1 MSDFDRVRRDWER
14 WVQQDPLFAV
24 YTKPGTESGGWD
36 VAEFLASGQVIVDE
50 LVGQLTAAGVE
61 LPVGSALDFGCGVGC
76 DVCPHAPFR
85 RCPRRRQLEPM
96 VAEARELATR
106 LDRQP
111 TFHLN
116 HEPNLRLFDY
126 GRFAFVLSI
135 VVLQHMP
142 QEIALGY
149 VREFLRVLRP
159 GGIAVFQ
166 IPEAHGTPERL
177 LDERPAVAC
186 DAQPADAVRARVLR
200 KPTMEL
206 HPHPGGRHAR
216 RGRARRGAG
225 PHGGTGRLR
234 GSPVPQPHVRGRE
247 APGAGAVSAVADRG
261 VRGVLEVVPG

>member
-1 MSDFDRVRRDWER
+1 MSDLDRVRRDWER
-14 WVQQDPLFAV
+14 WGQQDPLFAV

-36 VAEFLASGQVIVDE
+36 VTEFLASGQETVDD

-61 LPVGSALDFGCGVGC
+61 LPVGSALDFGCGVGRLTSALTRHFD
-76 DVCPHAPFR
+76 DVHGVDIS
-85 RCPRRRQLEPM
+85 EPM

-111 TFHLN
+111 TYHVN
-116 HEPNLRLFDY
+116 HQPNLRLFAD

-166 IPEAHGTPERL
+166 IPEAHGAPERL
-177 LDERPAVAC
+177 LDERRLSPATRNRLVR
-186 DAQPADAVRARVLR
+186 VRARVLR
-200 KPTMEL
+200 KPTMEM
-206 HPHPGGRHAR
+206 HPIPAAAVLGAVERAGGRVRTVAPD
-216 RGRARRGAG
+216 GFA
-225 PHGGTGRLR
+225 GRLYH
-234 GSPVPQPHVRGRE
+234 SLTYAVEKLPEPEPSQP
-247 APGAGAVSAVADRG
+247 
-261 VRGVLEVVPG
+261 